1 MYILYI
7 HIWMYK
13 SFVTTKEY
21 TNFKLKQYK
30 IILLQ
35 LSEYNNYL
43 NFKWANWKLFKASK
57 KILCVLDNITMY
69 YL

>member
-1 MYILYI
+1 
-7 HIWMYK
+7 MYK

-43 NFKWANWKLFKASK
+43 NFK
-57 KILCVLDNITMY
+57 
-69 YL
+69 